1 MIYKKIL
8 YLFIIFTFLGLSS
21 FAIEKASIKY
31 DEDLIDYNKLNA
43 TTVLQ
48 EADYFFKQYESTQD
62 KKYLSTAVGKYYI
75 VTKIHPYEMYPTIQL
90 ARTYDHANLDRIA
103 KEYFGKGYNI
113 NKKDPALNYYYGE
126 FYYRRDDYKRA
137 LRFYKYAYNNGY
149 SNSYDLNKKIAT
161 IYEKF
166 ADLKNA
172 QYYYKK
178 AHALNTEDAEL
189 NDKILQINSL
199 NYDKSEYYHS
209 IRE

>member
-1 MIYKKIL
+1 MTYKKVL

-31 DEDLIDYNKLNA
+31 DEDLIDYTKLDA
-43 TTVLQ
+43 DAILQ
-48 EADYFFKQYESTQD
+48 EADTYFKRYELTQD
-62 KKYLSTAVGKYYI
+62 KKDLSVAMGKYYI
-75 VTKIHPYEMYPTIQL
+75 VTKIRQAEMYPTIQL
-90 ARTYDHANLDRIA
+90 ARTYDFANLDRIA

-113 NKKDPALNYYYGE
+113 DKKDPYLNYNYGE

-137 LRFYKYAYNNGY
+137 LRFYKFAYNNGY
-149 SNSYDLNKKIAT
+149 SEFYDLNKKIAT

-172 QYYYKK
+172 KYYYEK
-178 AHALNTEDAEL
+178 AHALNPEDTAL
-189 NDKILQINSL
+189 IDKIQQIQSL
-199 NYDKSEYYHS
+199 DYEKSEYYHS